1 MDKILSPEIGRIQ
14 SDEFYLFYEMMMQ
27 ALKTDD
33 VKEGLNKSLFM
44 LKSHLKSGNIA
55 LFRKNEEGKYVF
67 KMSDS
72 QMTELVYSVGC
83 IINKTKPLT
92 EQKKIF
98 DLELNISERLQNMML
113 FHLSVSSN
121 NGNND
126 ECIMAILNLDKEK
139 TLEPLFWERTK
150 DTMQIILKRA
160 ASYERNIK
168 AVTTD
173 LLTGTENRNSYEMR
187 LHELNEA
194 DENLIV
200 GIFDI
205 YRLKY
210 VNDNYSHN
218 VGDEYIKE
226 IANILKK
233 YWPKTKI
240 SVDDTGMEKKE
251 ETGHAVYRIGGDE
264 FVLFTDK
271 ENLQLA
277 SIKAELACDE
287 SAMINQK
294 IGIDIPLGL
303 NYGVVKHNPGDSI
316 KETIRIADDVMK
328 DDKAKMYKL
337 NHVEQ
342 RR

>member
-1 MDKILSPEIGRIQ
+1 
-14 SDEFYLFYEMMMQ
+14 MQ
-27 ALKTDD
+27 
-33 VKEGLNKSLFM
+33 
-44 LKSHLKSGNIA
+44 
-55 LFRKNEEGKYVF
+55 
-67 KMSDS
+67 
-72 QMTELVYSVGC
+72 
-83 IINKTKPLT
+83 
-92 EQKKIF
+92 
-98 DLELNISERLQNMML
+98 
-113 FHLSVSSN
+113 
-121 NGNND
+121 
-126 ECIMAILNLDKEK
+126 MAILNLDKEK

-173 LLTGTENRNSYEMR
+173 LLTGTDNRNSYEMR

-240 SVDDTGMEKKE
+240 SVDDTGIEKKE

-277 SIKAELACDE
+277 SMKAGLACDE
-287 SAMINQK
+287 AAMNKKK

-328 DDKAKMYKL
+328 DDKVKMYKL